1 MSLSPSLPPCGLKE
15 GSSFNWKRQLYE
27 HVYINR
33 TFWIKIPACIKRFY
47 HLKQHFV
54 NYIHVGSQRI
64 PLGHLLW
71 CCLCDLTM
79 AHHEKSYLQRIKDK
93 KESISLYHCNA
104 DLVWST
110 IYTHQIFQS
119 SERYSSRWKNGKF
132 STVLLQSSNWN
143 WINNKQEY

>member
-15 GSSFNWKRQLYE
+15 GSSFNWKIQLHE
-27 HVYINR
+27 HVYISR
-33 TFWIKIPACIKRFY
+33 TFWSKIPACIKTLY
-47 HLKQHFV
+47 HLKQHSV

-64 PLGHLLW
+64 PLRHLLW

-79 AHHEKSYLQRIKDK
+79 AHHQKSYLQRIKDK

-110 IYTHQIFQS
+110 PNLSIKWICYL
-119 SERYSSRWKNGKF
+119 SRWKNAKL
-132 STVLLQSSNWN
+132 STVFIAVLKLKLDQ
-143 WINNKQEY
+143 